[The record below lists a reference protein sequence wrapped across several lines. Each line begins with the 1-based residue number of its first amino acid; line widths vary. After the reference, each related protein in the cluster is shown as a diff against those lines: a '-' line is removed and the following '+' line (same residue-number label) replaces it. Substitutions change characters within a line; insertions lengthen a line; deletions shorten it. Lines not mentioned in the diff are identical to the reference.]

1 MRIPLHKRIFLN
13 FVLVIALFGILGA
26 VLSAVLI
33 NRTTLDE
40 AQRRVSLDLRSAWD
54 VLHNEMDRLQLFVTV
69 LSTGKRVDDAF
80 AIPDSPANRVA
91 LEQVRRQCGLDFLA
105 LTDSKGQVLVRSLEP
120 YKTGDIL
127 SNDPFVA
134 GALKGET
141 RKGLALLSQQR
152 LRDEG
157 GNLEERAFMVFE
169 PTPKS
174 KVRAK
179 TSESAGMALVAAAPV
194 LDEGGKVIGALYAG
208 LLLNRNHGLV
218 DKIRSIVF
226 ENKTYQGQPLGT
238 VTIFQWDCRVATNVI
253 LANGNRAIGTRVS
266 EEVYDKVLENGLNWY
281 DRAFV
286 VKDWYLS
293 AYDPIHD
300 IHGKVVGILYVGVLA
315 KQYDD
320 LKWDLWKLYGAIS
333 GGVGIFV
340 LAIGLIFARRL
351 TGSISRLAEAAGK
364 IGSGNLDLN
373 VKEPK
378 ADDEVKDLTQAFNLM
393 TASLKERDE
402 KLRTTYSALEQS
414 NKSLGEM
421 NRNYLDMLG
430 FVSHELKNTLGVIYT
445 SARALDAGIVGTLS
459 DAQAALARN
468 IAKSIDGAVR
478 MTRNYLDLARIEKGE
493 LRVIPKVME
502 MIGEIIDPLL
512 EELKPVIDQQGVTIE
527 KRLPGA
533 IVLKGDTALLK
544 IAYRNLL
551 DNALKYG
558 NKGGRIRLGFEEKNG
573 ALHFEVWNEGKG
585 LTAEQIARLFEKF
598 VRFESHAEATR
609 STGLGLFIT
618 REIIMKHKGEILAES
633 EPGQWMRFRFTLPL
647 ATPTHGLEE
656 KGEGKEAPKEE
667 SHDKK
672 EGAGH

>member
-13 FVLVIALFGILGA
+13 FVLVIALFGVLGA

-69 LSTGKRVDDAF
+69 LSTGKRVDDAY

-127 SNDPFVA
+127 SNDPFVS

-512 EELKPVIDQQGVTIE
+512 EELKPFIDQQGVTIE

-558 NKGGRIRLGFEEKNG
+558 RKGGRIRLGFEEKNG

>member
-13 FVLVIALFGILGA
+13 FVLVIALFGVLGA

-69 LSTGKRVDDAF
+69 LSTGKRVDDAY

-127 SNDPFVA
+127 SNDPFVS

-414 NKSLGEM
+414 NKSLEEM

-558 NKGGRIRLGFEEKNG
+558 RKGGRIRLGFEEKNG

>member
-13 FVLVIALFGILGA
+13 FVLVIALFGVLGA

-69 LSTGKRVDDAF
+69 LSTGKRVDDAY
-80 AIPDSPANRVA
+80 AMPDSPSNRVA
-91 LEQVRRQCGLDFLA
+91 LEQVRKQCGLDFLS
-105 LTDSKGQVLVRSLEP
+105 LTDSKGRVLVRSLEP
-120 YKTGDIL
+120 YNTGDLL
-127 SNDPFVA
+127 SNDPIVA

-157 GNLEERAFMVFE
+157 GDLEERAFLVFE

-179 TSESAGMALVAAAPV
+179 TSESSGMVLVAASPV
-194 LDEGGKVIGALYAG
+194 LDDGGKVIGALYAG

-226 ENKTYQGQPLGT
+226 ENKTYQGQPLGA
-238 VTIFQWDCRVATNVI
+238 VTIFQWDCRIATNVI

-266 EEVYDKVLENGLNWY
+266 EEVYDTVLENGLNWY

-293 AYDPIHD
+293 AYDPIQD
-300 IHGKVVGILYVGVLA
+300 INGKVVGILYVGVLA

-320 LKWDLWKLYGAIS
+320 LKRNLWKLYGAIS
-333 GGVGIFV
+333 AGVGIFV

-351 TGSISRLAEAAGK
+351 TGSISRLAVAAGK
-364 IGSGNLDLN
+364 IGGGNLDLN

-378 ADDEVKDLTQAFNLM
+378 EDDEVKDLTHAFNLM
-393 TASLKERDE
+393 AVSLKERDE
-402 KLRTTYSALEQS
+402 KLRATYSALERSNQS
-414 NKSLGEM
+414 LEEM

-445 SARALDAGIVGTLS
+445 SARALDAGIVGPLNES
-459 DAQAALARN
+459 QAALARN
-468 IAKSIDGAVR
+468 IAKSIDGAVK

-493 LRVIPKVME
+493 LRAVPKVLE
-502 MIGEIIDPLL
+502 MVGEIINPLL
-512 EELKPVIDQQGVTIE
+512 DEMKPFVDQQGVTVE
-527 KRLPGA
+527 RKLPGA
-533 IVLKGDTALLK
+533 IVLKGDMALLK
-544 IAYRNLL
+544 IAYRNLI

-558 NKGGRIRLGFEEKNG
+558 RKGGKIRLACEEKDG
-573 ALHFEVWNEGKG
+573 SFHFEVWNEGKG
-585 LTAEQIARLFEKF
+585 LTSEQISRLFEKF
-598 VRFESHAEATR
+598 VRFESHAESTR

-618 REIIMKHKGEILAES
+618 REIILKHHGEIQAES
-633 EPGQWMRFRFTLPL
+633 EPGQWMRFQFTLPL
-647 ATPTHGLEE
+647 ATPTHGVED
-656 KGEGKEAPKEE
+656 KGEEAQKGKSDGKEE
-667 SHDKK
+667 SP
-672 EGAGH
+672 GH

>member
-1 MRIPLHKRIFLN
+1 
-13 FVLVIALFGILGA
+13 

-127 SNDPFVA
+127 SNDPFVS

-414 NKSLGEM
+414 NKSLEEM

-558 NKGGRIRLGFEEKNG
+558 RKGGRIRLGFEEKNG

>member
-13 FVLVIALFGILGA
+13 FVLIIALFGILGA

-33 NRTTLDE
+33 SRTTLDE
-40 AQRRVSLDLRSAWD
+40 AQRRVSLDLRSAWN
-54 VLHNEMDRLQLFVTV
+54 VLHNELDRLQLFVSV
-69 LSTGKRVDDAF
+69 LSTGKRVDDAY
-80 AIPDSPANRVA
+80 AMPDSPSHRVA
-91 LEQVRRQCGLDFLA
+91 LEEVRRQCGFDFFS
-105 LTDSKGQVLVRSLEP
+105 LTDSKGRVLVRTLEP
-120 YKTGDIL
+120 YRTGDYL

-141 RKGLALLSQQR
+141 RKGIALLGQQR
-152 LRDEG
+152 LHDEG
-157 GNLEERAFMVFE
+157 GDLEERAFMVFE
-169 PTPKS
+169 PTPKA
-174 KVRAK
+174 KTRAK
-179 TSESAGMALVAAAPV
+179 SSESSGMALVAAAPV
-194 LDEGGKVIGALYAG
+194 RDEGGKIIGALYAG
-208 LLLNRNHGLV
+208 VILNRNHALV

-226 ENKTYQGQPLGT
+226 ENKMYRGQPLGT
-238 VTIFQWDCRVATNVI
+238 VTIFQWDCRIATNVI

-286 VKDWYLS
+286 VSDWYLS

-300 IHGKVVGILYVGVLA
+300 IDGKVVGILYVGVLA

-320 LKWDLWKLYGAIS
+320 LKWDLWKLYGVIS
-333 GGVGIFV
+333 AGVGLFV

-393 TASLKERDE
+393 AASLKERDE
-402 KLRTTYSALEQS
+402 TLRATNQALERSNQS
-414 NKSLGEM
+414 LEEM

-445 SARALDAGIVGTLS
+445 SARALDAGIVGPLS
-459 DAQAALARN
+459 EAQAALAHN

-493 LRVIPKVME
+493 LKVIPKETE

-512 EELKPVIDQQGVTIE
+512 DELKPVIDQQGVTIE
-527 KRLPGA
+527 KQLPKE
-533 IVLKGDTALLK
+533 IVLRGDTALLK

-558 NKGGRIRLGFEEKNG
+558 KKGGRIRLGFEEKNG
-573 ALHFEVWNEGKG
+573 GLHFEVWNEGKG
-585 LTAEQIARLFEKF
+585 LTPEQASRLFEKF
-598 VRFESHAEATR
+598 VRFEGQTESTR

-618 REIIMKHKGEILAES
+618 REIIRKHDGDIWAES
-633 EPGQWMRFRFTLPL
+633 EPGRWMRFRFTLPL
-647 ATPTHGLEE
+647 PPSSAPQG
-656 KGEGKEAPKEE
+656 GEGK
-667 SHDKK
+667 
-672 EGAGH
+672 G

>member
-54 VLHNEMDRLQLFVTV
+54 VLHNEMDRLQLFVSV
-69 LSTGKRVDDAF
+69 LSTGKRVDDAC
-80 AIPDSPANRVA
+80 ARPDSPSSRVA
-91 LEQVRRQCGLDFLA
+91 LEEVRRQCGFDFLS
-105 LTDSKGQVLVRSLEP
+105 LTDSKGRVLVRSLEP
-120 YKTGDIL
+120 YRTGDYL
-127 SNDPFVA
+127 SNDPFVS

-141 RKGLALLSQQR
+141 RKGIVLLSQQR

-157 GNLEERAFMVFE
+157 GNLEERAFTVFE

-179 TSESAGMALVAAAPV
+179 SSESSGMALLAAAPV
-194 LDEGGKVIGALYAG
+194 MDGGGKVIGALYAG
-208 LLLNRNHGLV
+208 LLLNRNYGLV

-226 ENKTYQGQPLGT
+226 ENKMYQGQPLGT
-238 VTIFQWDCRVATNVI
+238 VTIFQWDCRISTNVI

-266 EEVYDKVLENGLNWY
+266 EEVYDKVLENGLPWY

-300 IHGKVVGILYVGVLA
+300 TGGKVVGILYVGVLA

-320 LKWDLWKLYGAIS
+320 LKRDLWKLYGAIS

-364 IGSGNLDLN
+364 IGKGNLNLS

-393 TASLKERDE
+393 AASLKERDE
-402 KLRTTYSALEQS
+402 TLRATNEALERSNQS
-414 NKSLGEM
+414 LEQM

-445 SARALDAGIVGTLS
+445 SARALDGGLVGPLS
-459 DAQAALARN
+459 DAQAGLAHN

-478 MTRNYLDLARIEKGE
+478 MTRNYLDLARIEKGG
-493 LRVIPKVME
+493 LTVIPKE
-502 MIGEIIDPLL
+502 MDVIREVVEPLIEEMKPII
-512 EELKPVIDQQGVTIE
+512 EQGGVTIE
-527 KRLPGA
+527 RQLPMA
-533 IVLKGDTALLK
+533 AVLRGDPALLK

-558 NKGGRIRLGFEEKNG
+558 KKGGRIRLGVEEKNG
-573 ALHFEVWNEGKG
+573 SLHFEVWNEGKG
-585 LTAEQIARLFEKF
+585 LTSEQVSRLFEKF
-598 VRFESHAEATR
+598 VRFENQPEAAR

-618 REIIMKHKGEILAES
+618 REIIAKHHGEIRAES
-633 EPGQWMRFRFTLPL
+633 EPGQWMRFRFALPL
-647 ATPTHGLEE
+647 SPPSPGGGAEGE
-656 KGEGKEAPKEE
+656 KAREG
-667 SHDKK
+667 SHQ
-672 EGAGH
+672 

>member
-69 LSTGKRVDDAF
+69 LSTGKRVDDAY

-414 NKSLGEM
+414 NKSLEEM

-558 NKGGRIRLGFEEKNG
+558 RKGGRIRLGFEEKNG

-633 EPGQWMRFRFTLPL
+633 EPGQWMSFRFTLPL

>member
-1 MRIPLHKRIFLN
+1 
-13 FVLVIALFGILGA
+13 
-26 VLSAVLI
+26 
-33 NRTTLDE
+33 
-40 AQRRVSLDLRSAWD
+40 
-54 VLHNEMDRLQLFVTV
+54 
-69 LSTGKRVDDAF
+69 
-80 AIPDSPANRVA
+80 
-91 LEQVRRQCGLDFLA
+91 
-105 LTDSKGQVLVRSLEP
+105 
-120 YKTGDIL
+120 
-127 SNDPFVA
+127 
-134 GALKGET
+134 
-141 RKGLALLSQQR
+141 
-152 LRDEG
+152 
-157 GNLEERAFMVFE
+157 
-169 PTPKS
+169 
-174 KVRAK
+174 
-179 TSESAGMALVAAAPV
+179 
-194 LDEGGKVIGALYAG
+194 
-208 LLLNRNHGLV
+208 
-218 DKIRSIVF
+218 
-226 ENKTYQGQPLGT
+226 
-238 VTIFQWDCRVATNVI
+238 
-253 LANGNRAIGTRVS
+253 
-266 EEVYDKVLENGLNWY
+266 
-281 DRAFV
+281 
-286 VKDWYLS
+286 
-293 AYDPIHD
+293 
-300 IHGKVVGILYVGVLA
+300 VGVLA

-351 TGSISRLAEAAGK
+351 TGSISRLAVAAGK
-364 IGSGNLDLN
+364 IGSGDLDLN

-402 KLRTTYSALEQS
+402 KLRATNEALEQS
-414 NKSLGEM
+414 NKSLEEM

-459 DAQAALARN
+459 EAQAALAHN

-558 NKGGRIRLGFEEKNG
+558 RKGGRIRLGFEEKNG

-585 LTAEQIARLFEKF
+585 LTAEQISRLFEKF

-618 REIIMKHKGEILAES
+618 REIITKHHGEITAES
-633 EPGQWMRFRFTLPL
+633 EPGHWMRFRFSLPL
-647 ATPTHGLEE
+647 ASPSQGVES
-656 KGEGKEAPKEE
+656 KGA
-667 SHDKK
+667 
-672 EGAGH
+672 

>member
-54 VLHNEMDRLQLFVTV
+54 VLHNETDRLQLFVTV
-69 LSTGKRVDDAF
+69 LSTGKRVDDAY
-80 AIPDSPANRVA
+80 ADPGSPANRVA
-91 LEQVRRQCGLDFLA
+91 LEQVRRQCGFDFLG
-105 LTDSKGQVLVRSLEP
+105 LTDSKGKVLVRGLEP
-120 YKTGDIL
+120 YKMGDIL
-127 SNDPFVA
+127 YNDPFVS

-141 RKGLALLSQQR
+141 RKGLAVLSPQR

-157 GNLEERAFMVFE
+157 GNLEERAFIVFE

-179 TSESAGMALVAAAPV
+179 ASESAGMALVAAAPV

-208 LLLNRNHGLV
+208 VLLNRNHALV

-226 ENKTYQGQPLGT
+226 ENKTYRGQPLGT
-238 VTIFQWDCRVATNVI
+238 VTIFQWDCRIATNVI

-293 AYDPIHD
+293 AYDPIYD
-300 IHGKVVGILYVGVLA
+300 IEGKVAGILYVGVLA

-378 ADDEVKDLTQAFNLM
+378 ENDEVKDLTQAFNLM
-393 TASLKERDE
+393 AASLKERDE
-402 KLRTTYSALEQS
+402 KLRAANEALERS
-414 NKSLGEM
+414 NRSLEEM

-430 FVSHELKNTLGVIYT
+430 FVSHELKNALGVMYT
-445 SARALDAGIVGTLS
+445 SARALDAGLVGPLS
-459 DAQAALARN
+459 EAQAALAHN
-468 IAKSIDGAVR
+468 IAKSIDAAVK

-493 LRVIPKVME
+493 LSVNPKVVE
-502 MIGEIIDPLL
+502 MNGEIIAPLL
-512 EELKPVIDQQGVTIE
+512 EELKPVIDQRGVAVE

-558 NKGGRIRLGFEEKNG
+558 NTGGKIRLGCEEKDG
-573 ALHFEVWNEGKG
+573 VFHFEVWNEGKG
-585 LTAEQIARLFEKF
+585 LTSEQISQLFEKF
-598 VRFESHAEATR
+598 VRFESHPEAAR

-618 REIIMKHKGEILAES
+618 REILKKHHGEIQAES
-633 EPGQWMRFRFTLPL
+633 EPGQWMRFRFVLPSE
-647 ATPTHGLEE
+647 GI
-656 KGEGKEAPKEE
+656 KKDGEG
-667 SHDKK
+667 
-672 EGAGH
+672 